1 MDRRMNRKI
10 NEYVEKIMDKWVGEQ
25 KYGRMSRQMDG
36 YINKMMYKWM
46 GG

>member
-1 MDRRMNRKI
+1 MNRKMDG
-10 NEYVEKIMDKWVGEQ
+10 YVEKIMDTWVGEQ

-36 YINKMMYKWM
+36 YINKIMYKWM